1 MKRPRF
7 VNGAF
12 YHVYNR
18 GVEKR
23 RVFLDSRDHARFIH
37 DLFEF
42 NDVHAAMNIQRQYG
56 EQSTFIEKEKIR
68 RDPIVDIA
76 AFVLMPNHYH
86 LLLRQRK
93 NEGIPHFLQKIGTGY
108 TLYFNLRY
116 ERSGVLFQG
125 RYKVKSIERDNYL
138 RYLVDYIHLNPVELF
153 SERDKS
159 LQNVESLLD
168 RLNGYRWSSYRD
180 YSGSKNFPSILNR
193 HLSEELGIKWGG
205 EYQQAF
211 QESLKHRHR
220 LAARLAEVTFD
231 EK

>member
-1 MKRPRF
+1 MQRPRF

-23 RVFLDSRDHARFIH
+23 RIFQDNRDHARFIH

-42 NDVHAAMNIQRQYG
+42 NDIHAAMNLQRQYG
-56 EQSTFIEKEKIR
+56 GLSTFREREKIR
-68 RDPIVDIA
+68 RDPIVDIV

-86 LLLRQRK
+86 LLLQQRK
-93 NEGIPHFLQKIGTGY
+93 DEGIPRFLQKLGTGY

-138 RYLVDYIHLNPVELF
+138 RHLIDYIHLNPTELF
-153 SERDKS
+153 RKRRK
-159 LQNVESLLD
+159 NVQDVDDLLEK
-168 RLNGYRWSSYRD
+168 LNGYRWSSYRD
-180 YSGSKNFPSILNR
+180 YSGSKNFPSILSMR
-193 HLSEELGIKWGG
+193 VIEDLGIRRGSD
-205 EYQQAF
+205 YQGAF
-211 QESLKHRHR
+211 RDSLKRRHR
-220 LAARLAEVTFD
+220 LVAELPGIM
-231 EK
+231 K